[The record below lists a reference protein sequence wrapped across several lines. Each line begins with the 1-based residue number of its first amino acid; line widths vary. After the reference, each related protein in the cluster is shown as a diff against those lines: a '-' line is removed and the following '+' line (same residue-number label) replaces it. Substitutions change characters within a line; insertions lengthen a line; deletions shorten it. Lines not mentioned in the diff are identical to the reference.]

1 MRQDRQDYDAMTT
14 LAAAS
19 LHIVTTVFAQT
30 HIYILPSHKGTWM
43 TFQFFCQSCFAWITV
58 CSIAN
63 AGLHIRQSD
72 LGIAVGLLGAFW
84 SLGGSVG
91 NAVFGTTLSEVL
103 DQQLGPRITEVA
115 LAKGF
120 GEENLS
126 ALNAFSSVPGVTA
139 SIEAATEK
147 RTAERRRMRIR

>member
-91 NAVFGTTLSEVL
+91 NAVFGTILSEVL
-103 DQQLGPRITEVA
+103 DQHMQAPSTMVGA
-115 LAKGF
+115 
-120 GEENLS
+120 
-126 ALNAFSSVPGVTA
+126 SSERATVYIYA
-139 SIEAATEK
+139 CSICN
-147 RTAERRRMRIR
+147 IS